1 MGATH
6 PDLFG
11 GYTPLVESTRDL
23 AHPHAMGSGPAG
35 ETCGT
40 CSNLVRVRYHD
51 KGYLKCGL
59 VVWSHGP
66 GTDIRLKD
74 AACFAHRALPGGA

>member
-1 MGATH
+1 MMDTTH

-11 GYTPLVESTRDL
+11 GLTPIVDTSRGV
-23 AHPHAMGSGPAG
+23 AHRHAQGSGPAG

-40 CSNLVRVRYHD
+40 CANLVRVRYHD
-51 KGYLKCGL
+51 KQYFKCGL
-59 VVWSHGP
+59 VTMTHGP

-74 AACFAHRALPGGA
+74 AACFAWKGAK